1 MREKVTKSAYAKINL
16 TLEVFPPRG
25 DGYHGVETVMH
36 KISLCDTVTVTPN
49 NTGAVHVSCSKD
61 VCAERDNLAYR
72 AAEAFYRTLGIDGG
86 CDICIEKVIPDKAGL
101 AGGSADAAA
110 VIDALAEI
118 YGVADD
124 GALDGICKSLG
135 SDIVFC
141 REKYVCAKATGRG
154 EIILPCRPL
163 AKMHVLI
170 AVPDAG
176 LSTREIYAEY
186 DRCGVYPEYCDGIT
200 ATEKLVCKLTAGESI
215 SQCDTQN
222 SFEPVCTSLAPKIGE
237 VIKLLQK
244 TDAEVVR
251 MSGSGSAVYALYR
264 ESAAC
269 KAAKSLLKTLDGLR
283 FCGQYETL
291 GE

>member
-25 DGYHGVETVMH
+25 DGYHGIETVMH

-72 AAEAFYRTLGIDGG
+72 AAEAFYRTLGVDGG
-86 CDICIEKVIPDKAGL
+86 CDIGIEKIIPDKAGL

-110 VIDALAEI
+110 VIDSLAEI
-118 YGVADD
+118 YGIADD
-124 GALDGICKSLG
+124 DALDDICKSLG

-154 EIILPCRPL
+154 EIVLPCRTL
-163 AKMHVLI
+163 AKTNVLV
-170 AVPDAG
+170 AVPGEG
-176 LSTREIYAEY
+176 LSTKEIYAEY
-186 DRCGVYPEYCDGIT
+186 DRRGVYPDICGST
-200 ATEKLVCKLTAGESI
+200 ASERLAKKLMSGGAV

-244 TDAEVVR
+244 TDAEVVH

-264 ESAAC
+264 ESTLCEAAE
-269 KAAKSLLKTLDGLR
+269 SLLNSLDGLR
-283 FCGQYETL
+283 FCGRYETL